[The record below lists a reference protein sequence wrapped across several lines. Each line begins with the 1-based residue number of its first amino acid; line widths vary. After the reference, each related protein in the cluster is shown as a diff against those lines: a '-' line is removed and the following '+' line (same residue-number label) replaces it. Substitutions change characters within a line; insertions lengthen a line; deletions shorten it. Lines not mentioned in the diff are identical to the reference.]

1 MATIRDRY
9 VLEVETDKATKGIS
23 GAGAAVG
30 GLATKLKG
38 LGPLAAGAAAALGGL
53 AAIRGIGNTIDSMDE
68 LAKSARQAG
77 AAADA
82 VSFEKFQVFGR
93 VLEEAG
99 IGSERFALALSQT
112 QDRLAKGGGKIDDV
126 IAKLGDSI
134 KDMNGE
140 LLSGPEL
147 LERMI
152 LAFNNGEISAEEFQ
166 ATVGTK
172 VGPEIIRALGD
183 TAASAENLQ
192 AAFQDVAENSNIID
206 LEAAQNA
213 ESFNDTMGRLQE
225 VAGRLGSEIVERLL
239 PVLMNLAEG
248 ALAVLPSIID
258 GVSAAFDAM
267 SPIIDALSPIVG
279 ALFDLLQALWP
290 VFETLLGA
298 IAPVA
303 EIIGGAL
310 SSAIQGITTVIETVI
325 GVITTMIERIRGI
338 ADSVS
343 EVTGAVG
350 QKWNSMTDGLK
361 NGAKDAYEGV
371 TGWFGQMADEVVG
384 NSIIPDMAEAV
395 LTVFRDMNRGMVEE
409 TNQGAS
415 GVLSGFDAVAGNVG
429 AGFNQYATDA
439 LLGIASL
446 IQIIT
451 NDSGNL
457 IRNLDTGIAQKIAEL
472 QGLNIDPVTQQGQVD
487 GLRQIG
493 MQATQGQVELAN
505 TITDTQN
512 TFTSGWKTAFDT
524 FSEDANNSAKAA
536 ERIFSKVTTGME
548 DMIVSFAKTGK
559 FEFKEFAAS
568 VLEDLLRLQVRQ
580 SIAGIFGGGTGTGFN
595 LTNPFAGFFA
605 NGGTIPAG
613 QFGVVGEAGPEFV
626 SGPATVTPMGAGLG
640 AQQVTYIIQAV
651 DAPSF
656 QALVARDPGFIHA
669 VAQQGA
675 KKVPVRR

>member
-1 MATIRDRY
+1 MATIKDRY
-9 VLEVETDKATKGIS
+9 VLEVETDRATKGIS

-53 AAIRGIGNTIDSMDE
+53 AAIRGIGNTIDNMDD
-68 LAKSARQAG
+68 LAKAARQAG
-77 AAADA
+77 AATDS

-99 IGSERFALALSQT
+99 VGADRFALALSQT

-192 AAFQDVAENSNIID
+192 AAMQDVAANSNIID

-248 ALAVLPSIID
+248 ALAVLPGFID
-258 GVSAAFDAM
+258 GVSAAFDAL
-267 SPIIDALSPIVG
+267 SPIIDALSPIIG

-303 EIIGGAL
+303 EIIGGTL
-310 SSAIQGITTVIETVI
+310 SAAITGITSVIEGVI
-325 GVITTMIERIRGI
+325 DVITTMIERIKGI
-338 ADSVS
+338 AESVR

-350 QKWNSMTDGLK
+350 QQWDNMTDGLK
-361 NGAKDAYEGV
+361 SGAKSAYEGV

-384 NSIIPDMAEAV
+384 NSIIPDMASAV
-395 LTVFRDMNRGMVEE
+395 LDVFDDMNGGMADKTARGARDV
-409 TNQGAS
+409 AR
-415 GVLSGFDAVAGNVG
+415 GFDSVADNIGT
-429 AGFNQYATDA
+429 GFNQYANSA
-439 LLGIASL
+439 LNGLDSMVDQITGGMLG
-446 IQIIT
+446 
-451 NDSGNL
+451 
-457 IRNLDTGIAQKIAEL
+457 KI
-472 QGLNIDPVTQQGQVD
+472 NRVT
-487 GLRQIG
+487 RQI
-493 MQATQGQVELAN
+493 
-505 TITDTQN
+505 
-512 TFTSGWKTAFDT
+512 SGGFGGIG
-524 FSEDANNSAKAA
+524 E
-536 ERIFSKVTTGME
+536 
-548 DMIVSFAKTGK
+548 
-559 FEFKEFAAS
+559 
-568 VLEDLLRLQVRQ
+568 
-580 SIAGIFGGGTGTGFN
+580 IAGSILGGSGSGIIDSVIGGIGDLFG
-595 LTNPFAGFFA
+595 GFFA
-605 NGGTIPAG
+605 NGGTLPAG
-613 QFGVVGEAGPEFV
+613 KFGIVGERGPELIT
-626 SGPATVTPMGAGLG
+626 GPANITPFEQMGGQ
-640 AQQVTYIIQAV
+640 QQVIYNINAV
-651 DAPSF
+651 DARSF
-656 QALVARDPGFIHA
+656 RDLLARDPGYIHA
-669 VAQQGA
+669 LAQKGGSR
-675 KKVPVRR
+675 VPGRFAV